1 MPGMC
6 GAGDL
11 ERAMKRTG
19 LLTAFATLAISV
31 SPAIA
36 DVSTRDSSTAAR
48 MVSAWRASHGLSS
61 VRVDEALNRAAS
73 TQTQA
78 MMAQGVMSHDAGG
91 DFRTRM
97 RAHGVRASSAEN
109 IAMGQPSVQHVM
121 STWQG
126 SWGHNANLLNPDMVR
141 VGLARGVT
149 AAGQI
154 YWTLVLS
161 AR

>member
-1 MPGMC
+1 MIRKGLLITIAVFLA
-6 GAGDL
+6 GAGP
-11 ERAMKRTG
+11 A
-19 LLTAFATLAISV
+19 LAE
-31 SPAIA
+31 
-36 DVSTRDSSTAAR
+36 VSTSQATTAAR
-48 MVSAWRASHGLSS
+48 MVSAWRASHGLGG

-91 DFRTRM
+91 DFRARM
-97 RAHGVRASSAEN
+97 RAHGVRAASAEN
-109 IAMGQPSVQHVM
+109 IAMGQPSLDNVM

-141 VGLARGVT
+141 VGLARGIT
-149 AAGQI
+149 AAGQT

>member
-1 MPGMC
+1 M
-6 GAGDL
+6 
-11 ERAMKRTG
+11 MKRIG
-19 LLTAFATLAISV
+19 LFTTIAALLV
-31 SPAIA
+31 SAAPAWA
-36 DVSTRDSSTAAR
+36 DISTREATTAAR
-48 MVSAWRASHGLSS
+48 MVSAWRASHGLNT
-61 VRVDEALNRAAS
+61 VRVDDALNRAAA

-91 DFRTRM
+91 DFRARM

-109 IAMGQPSVQHVM
+109 IAMGQPSVENVM
-121 STWQG
+121 SVWQG

-141 VGLARGVT
+141 VGLAKGVT
-149 AAGQI
+149 PAGQI